1 MTQARYNT
9 GSVDDALLPPEY
21 DQLVPADQLKHG
33 RYNPRRVRPRDELR
47 QSIAEHGLQRA
58 LIVRPDTDGEGYH
71 ITDGW
76 QRYQAA
82 TECGWEKLPVSV
94 FESALDALEAAESA
108 SIVRE
113 WTPYAWAQHCQAV
126 AAEVESESRQDL
138 IEQVADRTTKSAAT
152 VRRYLDV
159 LSLPDEVHP
168 LLVDG
173 PDGSEQ
179 TWAALKNYNND
190 VRRYDGLQWTVAHQL
205 ARRQSQLS
213 ERRVIGIAAKAV
225 EFEGAEDAIEFVE
238 SAAEESEKPLDTIRR
253 EVLLGQQHPRYI
265 EVPRTVVRMDR
276 AEKQALMKYC
286 REQRQSLTELVTE
299 AVESVAA
306 DVGND

>member
-1 MTQARYNT
+1 MAKTRDNT
-9 GSVDDALLPPEY
+9 ESIDDELLPSEY
-21 DQLVPADQLKHG
+21 DQLVPAEQLSPG

-47 QSIAEHGLQRA
+47 DSIAKSGMQQA
-58 LIVRPDTDGEGYH
+58 LIVRPASDNEGYQ

-82 TECGWEKLPVSV
+82 TDCGWEMLPVRI
-94 FESALDALEAAESA
+94 FESPLEALEAAESA

-113 WTPYAWAQHCQAV
+113 WTPYAWAQHCRAV
-126 AAEVESESRQDL
+126 AAESESESRQEL

-159 LSLPDEVHP
+159 LSLPEEVHP

-173 PDGSEQ
+173 PEGSEQ
-179 TWAALKNYNND
+179 TWVALKNYNND

-205 ARRQSQLS
+205 ARSQSELKEQ
-213 ERRVIGIAAKAV
+213 RVIGIAAKAV
-225 EFEGAEDAIEFVE
+225 EFERAEDAIEFVE
-238 SAAEESEKPLDTIRR
+238 LAAEEPEKPLDTIRR

-265 EVPRTVVRMDR
+265 EVPRTVVQMERS
-276 AEKQALMKYC
+276 EKQALMKYC
-286 REQRQSLTELVTE
+286 REQRQSLTGLVTE
-299 AVESVAA
+299 TVKTVAA
-306 DVGND
+306 DVEDG

>member
-1 MTQARYNT
+1 MAETRYNT
-9 GSVDDALLPPEY
+9 ESVDDELLPPEY
-21 DQLVPADQLKHG
+21 DQLVPVDQLNHG
-33 RYNPRRVRPRDELR
+33 KYNPRRVRPRDELQ
-47 QSIAEHGLQRA
+47 QSIEETGLQRA
-58 LIVRPDTDGEGYH
+58 LIVRPDTDNGGYH

-82 TECGWEKLPVSV
+82 TECGWEKVPVCI
-94 FESALDALEAAESA
+94 FDSALDALEAAESA

-113 WTPYAWAQHCQAV
+113 WTPYAWAQHCRAV
-126 AAEVESESRQDL
+126 AAELEGESQQDL

-159 LSLPDEVHP
+159 LSLPNEIHP

-173 PDGSEQ
+173 PEGSEQ
-179 TWAALKNYNND
+179 TWTALRNYNDD
-190 VRRYDGLQWTVAHQL
+190 VRRYGGLQWTVAHQL
-205 ARRQSQLS
+205 ARSQSELS

-225 EFEGAEDAIEFVE
+225 EFEGAEDAIEFIE
-238 SAAEESEKPLDTIRR
+238 SAVEEQEKPLDLIRR

-276 AEKQALMKYC
+276 AEKQALLKYC

-299 AVESVAA
+299 TLASIAA
-306 DVGND
+306 DVGDD